1 MGELLG
7 HASAGGGDNGV
18 TAKALTFPNY
28 VPEKV
33 QLWAAQLQY
42 GVDSDP
48 SDNGWSGVLEG
59 LKTQL
64 EEVERRLRS
73 PDTLPEETLSALHHD
88 KHDLSARLDEVKR
101 DLDCLERLTTR
112 PDRDLQR
119 TYAVLA
125 EHLSDD
131 EEIWSFIY
139 AAIGAN
145 TEFTRYR
152 GALRS
157 ARDCKEKIAKL
168 AGALA
173 EQLQKLEQ
181 TGVQAPDVFWSV
193 QSLLGE
199 TDATGYNFTVWR
211 QMRGRILGENC
222 LGDAEDGG
230 MASTTDDLDDD
241 YDEDFPD
248 DDFVVDELEGGATAT
263 SAPAQDRK
271 YAWQVAPSVADLL
284 QTLARAANDFEPREH
299 HLIGAA
305 TGKRQD
311 SEKAAYIRAFAHLLG
326 ECGIELTPEIKNA
339 MATTATLVLN
349 RHDLVVTLQ
358 DVGNTLSRR

>member
-1 MGELLG
+1 M
-7 HASAGGGDNGV
+7 
-18 TAKALTFPNY
+18 TAKARTFPSY

-42 GVDSDP
+42 GVDADP
-48 SDNGWSGVLEG
+48 IDNGWSGFLEG

-64 EEVERRLRS
+64 EEVERRLRA
-73 PDTLPEETLSALHHD
+73 PDTLPEETLSALHRD
-88 KHDLSARLDEVKR
+88 KHDLSARINEAKR

-119 TYAVLA
+119 TYALLA

-145 TEFTRYR
+145 IEFTRYR
-152 GALRS
+152 DALRS
-157 ARDCKEKIAKL
+157 ARDCKQKIAKL

-222 LGDAEDGG
+222 LGDAEDTGVT
-230 MASTTDDLDDD
+230 STTDDPGDD
-241 YDEDFPD
+241 YDGDLPEDD
-248 DDFVVDELEGGATAT
+248 VVLEESATAT
-263 SAPAQDRK
+263 TTPEQDQR
-271 YAWQVAPSVADLL
+271 YAWQVAPPVADLL

-305 TGKRQD
+305 TAKRQD

-326 ECGIELTPEIKNA
+326 ESGIELTPGIKNA

-349 RHDLVVTLQ
+349 RHDLVVTLH